1 MSKILEAKVTCMYCG
16 KEFANAD
23 FASAL
28 SDVEHLRAHIAK
40 LDAVVEAARK
50 LDREMSAGGRIIAP
64 KSALVAAQE
73 LVNAIAALDGTN
85 GLS

>member
-1 MSKILEAKVTCMYCG
+1 MDIEKLIARLENDEQYIDAIDD
-16 KEFANAD
+16 AI
-23 FASAL
+23 SAL
-28 SDVEHLRAHIAK
+28 RK

-64 KSALVAAQE
+64 ESALVAAQE